1 MQYVVGLVGQV
12 KIWEVL
18 LLREG
23 DSYIFVYRMMSF
35 RSFYNI
41 QRENRVVYLG
51 LEFR

>member
-1 MQYVVGLVGQV
+1 MAGLAGQV
-12 KIWEVL
+12 KTWEVL

-23 DSYIFVYRMMSF
+23 DSYISVYRMLSF

-51 LEFR
+51 LELR